1 MSDTEQQTL
10 AGATPAP
17 MLDGFLADPADLSQL
32 SIIDPQAVKD
42 FETKQLNALEGTNLG
57 KRKIVVAI
65 GTGGTISMKT
75 EDGIRAPHLGAN
87 AIFDQ
92 VHTALNQHFE
102 ICALEAFC
110 FDSAQFTYRHVR
122 DLAITMTHIWHNAN
136 VPFAGFLILH
146 GTDTITYAGAVMS
159 PMMGQ
164 GLPFSIV
171 YTWPPSAPFR
181 ILSVMPAPISVTRF
195 SLYLRYMT
203 IIWQKSSASWAS
215 TRCSQ
220 HPRLKTATAML
231 MLCTPRSMSL

>member
-42 FETKQLNALEGTNLG
+42 FVQTLNALEGTNLG

-92 VHTALNQHFE
+92 VHTVLNQHFE

-146 GTDTITYAGAVMS
+146 GTDTITHMGAAMS
-159 PMMGQ
+159 P
-164 GLPFSIV
+164 
-171 YTWPPSAPFR
+171 
-181 ILSVMPAPISVTRF
+181 
-195 SLYLRYMT
+195 
-203 IIWQKSSASWAS
+203 
-215 TRCSQ
+215 
-220 HPRLKTATAML
+220 
-231 MLCTPRSMSL
+231 